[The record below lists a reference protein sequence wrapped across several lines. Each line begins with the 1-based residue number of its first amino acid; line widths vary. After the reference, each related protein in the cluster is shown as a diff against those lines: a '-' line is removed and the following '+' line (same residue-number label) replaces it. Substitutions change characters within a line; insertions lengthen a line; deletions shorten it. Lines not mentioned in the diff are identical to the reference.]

1 MSLQAVSEDIDYE
14 LIPCDDVSN
23 EQAWD
28 VRILRGD
35 FIESVIRFGNL
46 KVNEEQGCLNFNFLV
61 VSSPDADVTED
72 NIELQEYAGVVL
84 ESILENAIANR
95 ALLTKEHD
103 ED

>member
-14 LIPCDDVSN
+14 LIPCDDVGN

-84 ESILENAIANR
+84 ESILENAIAND

>member
-14 LIPCDDVSN
+14 LIPCDDVGN

-35 FIESVIRFGNL
+35 FVESVIRFGNL

-61 VSSPDADVTED
+61 VSSPDADVTVE
-72 NIELQEYAGVVL
+72 NVELQEYAGVVL
-84 ESILENAIANR
+84 ESILENAIAND

>member
-14 LIPCDDVSN
+14 LIPCDDVGN

-35 FIESVIRFGNL
+35 FVESVIRFGNL

-84 ESILENAIANR
+84 ESILENAIAND

>member
-14 LIPCDDVSN
+14 LIPCDDVGN

-72 NIELQEYAGVVL
+72 NAELQEYAGVVL
-84 ESILENAIANR
+84 ESILENAIAND

>member
-14 LIPCDDVSN
+14 LIPCDDVGN

-28 VRILRGD
+28 VRILRGE
-35 FIESVIRFGNL
+35 FVESVIRFGNL

-84 ESILENAIANR
+84 ESILENAIAND

>member
-1 MSLQAVSEDIDYE
+1 MSIQAVSEDVDYE
-14 LIPCDDVSN
+14 LIPCDDVAN

-28 VRILRGD
+28 VRILRGN

-46 KVNEEQGCLNFNFLV
+46 KVNEEEGCLNFNFLV

-72 NIELQEYAGVVL
+72 NVELQEYAGAVL
-84 ESILENAIANR
+84 ESVLENAIAND

>member
-14 LIPCDDVSN
+14 LIPCDDVGN

-61 VSSPDADVTED
+61 VSSPDADVTVE
-72 NIELQEYAGVVL
+72 NVELQEYAGVVL
-84 ESILENAIANR
+84 ESILENAIAND

>member
-1 MSLQAVSEDIDYE
+1 MSLQAVSEEVDYE
-14 LIPCDDVSN
+14 LIPCDDVGN

-72 NIELQEYAGVVL
+72 NAELQEYAGVVL
-84 ESILENAIANR
+84 ESILENAIAND

>member
-1 MSLQAVSEDIDYE
+1 MSFQAVSEDIDYE
-14 LIPCDDVSN
+14 LIPCDDVGN

-35 FIESVIRFGNL
+35 FVESVIRFGNL

-84 ESILENAIANR
+84 ESILENAIAND

>member
-14 LIPCDDVSN
+14 LIPCDDVGN

-35 FIESVIRFGNL
+35 FVDSDIRFGNL
-46 KVNEEQGCLNFNFLV
+46 KVNEEQGCLNFNFIV

-84 ESILENAIANR
+84 ESILENAIANH

>member
-1 MSLQAVSEDIDYE
+1 MSLQAVSEDVDYE
-14 LIPCDDVSN
+14 LIPCDDVGN

-35 FIESVIRFGNL
+35 FVESVIRFGNL

-61 VSSPDADVTED
+61 VSSPDADVTVE
-72 NIELQEYAGVVL
+72 NVELQEYAGVVL
-84 ESILENAIANR
+84 ESILENAIAND

>member
-1 MSLQAVSEDIDYE
+1 MSLQAVSEEIDYE
-14 LIPCDDVSN
+14 LIPCDDVGN

-46 KVNEEQGCLNFNFLV
+46 KLNEEQGCLNFNFLV

-72 NIELQEYAGVVL
+72 SIELQEYAGVVL

>member
-14 LIPCDDVSN
+14 LIPCDDVGN

-28 VRILRGD
+28 VRILRGN
-35 FIESVIRFGNL
+35 FVESVIRFGNL

-84 ESILENAIANR
+84 ESILENAIAND